1 MPNRDMTGTGGPN
14 PTGSTT
20 GSSTTGSSQTGN
32 FAAGSSTTG
41 NSTSSGR
48 SGVEEMKK
56 TVNRAA
62 DDAMA
67 TGRETLGNAQ
77 GRIRS
82 LLEQQTG
89 RAADQLGGVANAL
102 HKAAEQLNEEN
113 GGVVA
118 DYAEQAASRVERVAD
133 MLRDANVDD
142 IVGEVEGFA
151 RRQPEVFIGAAFAVG
166 FLAARFIK
174 SSGERRMHRASI
186 SRQGNAHPS
195 QSVRTARGS
204 AYDTGRD
211 MNRDMGRGS
220 SPGRGMA
227 GGIAESVSRSTPSRS
242 ADTPTTGS
250 SAVNTGSLAGRMESE
265 RASERLGEPKPAAGR
280 IGMPL
285 STAPASVTGRGT
297 GSSPDTALGTST
309 ISTPGG
315 TSGGMSGTTGSA
327 GSAMNSGTAGVG
339 GTGNSTGTS
348 GTQGG
353 AAGSTSST
361 SKPQG
366 QRP

>member
-20 GSSTTGSSQTGN
+20 GSSTTGSST
-32 FAAGSSTTG
+32 AGSSTTG
-41 NSTSSGR
+41 GGVSGGR
-48 SGVEEMKK
+48 SGVDEMKK

-62 DDAMA
+62 DDVIS

-174 SSGERRMHRASI
+174 SSGERRMHRAST

-195 QSVRTARGS
+195 QTVRTARGS
-204 AYDTGRD
+204 AYDSGRDLNRDTGR
-211 MNRDMGRGS
+211 
-220 SPGRGMA
+220 SPSRGMA
-227 GGIAESVSRSTPSRS
+227 GGIGESVSRSTPSHS

-250 SAVNTGSLAGRMESE
+250 SAVNTGNLAGRMDSE
-265 RASERLGEPKPAAGR
+265 RGAERLGEPKPAAGR

-285 STAPASVTGRGT
+285 STAPASVTGHGT
-297 GSSPDTALGTST
+297 APSADTALGTST
-309 ISTPGG
+309 V
-315 TSGGMSGTTGSA
+315 GSA
-327 GSAMNSGTAGVG
+327 GSTANAGT
-339 GTGNSTGTS
+339 TGI
-348 GTQGG
+348 GG
-353 AAGSTSST
+353 AAGTTST

>member
-20 GSSTTGSSQTGN
+20 GSST
-32 FAAGSSTTG
+32 AGSSTIGT
-41 NSTSSGR
+41 STSGGR
-48 SGVEEMKK
+48 SSVEDVKK
-56 TVNRAA
+56 SVSSAA
-62 DDAMA
+62 EDVMA

-102 HKAAEQLNEEN
+102 HKAAEQLNQEN

-118 DYAEQAASRVERVAD
+118 DYAEQAAGRVERVAD

-142 IVGEVEGFA
+142 IVGEVESFA

-174 SSGERRMHRASI
+174 SSSDRRMHRAST
-186 SRQGNAHPS
+186 SLRGNAHPS
-195 QSVRTARGS
+195 QTVRTARGAS
-204 AYDTGRD
+204 YDTGRD
-211 MNRDMGRGS
+211 TGRNTGRDSGPS
-220 SPGRGMA
+220 RGMA
-227 GGIAESVSRSTPSRS
+227 GGIGESVSRSTPSHS

-250 SAVNTGSLAGRMESE
+250 SSVNTGHLAGRMELE
-265 RASERLGEPKPAAGR
+265 RGSERLGEPKPAAGR

-285 STAPASVTGRGT
+285 STAPASVTGHST
-297 GSSPDTALGTST
+297 PPSADTALGTST
-309 ISTPGG
+309 VGTPAGV
-315 TSGGMSGTTGSA
+315 SGATGSA
-327 GSAMNSGTAGVG
+327 GSTANSGTTGVS
-339 GTGNSTGTS
+339 GTGVS

-353 AAGSTSST
+353 AAGTTSST

>member
-20 GSSTTGSSQTGN
+20 GSSNIGDS
-32 FAAGSSTTG
+32 
-41 NSTSSGR
+41 
-48 SGVEEMKK
+48 VDEMKK
-56 TVNRAA
+56 SVNRAA
-62 DDAMA
+62 EDVMS

-102 HKAAEQLNEEN
+102 HKAAEQLNQEN
-113 GGVVA
+113 GGVAA
-118 DYAEQAASRVERVAD
+118 DYAEQAAGRVERVAD

-174 SSGERRMHRASI
+174 SSSDRRMHRAST
-186 SRQGNAHPS
+186 SRQSTAHPS
-195 QSVRTARGS
+195 QSVRTARGAS
-204 AYDTGRD
+204 YDTPRD
-211 MNRDMGRGS
+211 VGRDMGRTS
-220 SPGRGMA
+220 MPSRGMA
-227 GGIAESVSRSTPSRS
+227 GGIGESVSRSTPPQS

-250 SAVNTGSLAGRMESE
+250 SSVNTAHLAGRMESE
-265 RASERLGEPKPAAGR
+265 RGAERLGEPKPAAGR

-285 STAPASVTGRGT
+285 STAPASVTGRNAA
-297 GSSPDTALGTST
+297 PAADTALGTGAVGSAGST
-309 ISTPGG
+309 AN
-315 TSGGMSGTTGSA
+315 SGTTGI
-327 GSAMNSGTAGVG
+327 
-339 GTGNSTGTS
+339 S
-348 GTQGG
+348 GTQGA
-353 AAGSTSST
+353 AAGTGPST

>member
-41 NSTSSGR
+41 NSTSGGR
-48 SGVEEMKK
+48 SSVDEMKK

-118 DYAEQAASRVERVAD
+118 DYAEQAAGRVERVAD

-174 SSGERRMHRASI
+174 SSGERRMHRAST
-186 SRQGNAHPS
+186 SLRGNTHPS

-204 AYDTGRD
+204 ASDTGRD
-211 MNRDMGRGS
+211 TGRS
-220 SPGRGMA
+220 SGPSRGMA
-227 GGIAESVSRSTPSRS
+227 GGIAESVSRGTPSRA

-250 SAVNTGSLAGRMESE
+250 SSVNTGNLAGRMESE

-297 GSSPDTALGTST
+297 GPSPDTALGTST
-309 ISTPGG
+309 VGTPGG
-315 TSGGMSGTTGSA
+315 TASGTAGAT
-327 GSAMNSGTAGVG
+327 GSAMNSGTTGVG
-339 GTGNSTGTS
+339 GTGNTTGTS

-353 AAGSTSST
+353 AAGTTSST

>member
-1 MPNRDMTGTGGPN
+1 MPNRDMTGTGGPT

-20 GSSTTGSSQTGN
+20 GSSTAGSSSTGN
-32 FAAGSSTTG
+32 FAAGSSNIG
-41 NSTSSGR
+41 NS
-48 SGVEEMKK
+48 VDEMKK

-62 DDAMA
+62 DDVMS

-102 HKAAEQLNEEN
+102 HKAAEQLNQEN

-118 DYAEQAASRVERVAD
+118 DYAEQAAGRVERVAD

-142 IVGEVEGFA
+142 IVGEVESFA

-174 SSGERRMHRASI
+174 SSSDRRMHRAST

-195 QSVRTARGS
+195 QTVRTARGAS
-204 AYDTGRD
+204 YDTGRD
-211 MNRDMGRGS
+211 LGRDLGRDVNRDMGRGS
-220 SPGRGMA
+220 TPSRGMA
-227 GGIAESVSRSTPSRS
+227 GGIGESVSRSTPSHS

-250 SAVNTGSLAGRMESE
+250 SNVNTGHLAGRMESE
-265 RASERLGEPKPAAGR
+265 RGSERLGEPKPAAGR

-285 STAPASVTGRGT
+285 STAPASVTGRG
-297 GSSPDTALGTST
+297 SSPSADTALGTST
-309 ISTPGG
+309 VGTPAGV
-315 TSGGMSGTTGSA
+315 SGATGSA
-327 GSAMNSGTAGVG
+327 GSTANSGTTGIGGIQGAG
-339 GTGNSTGTS
+339 T
-348 GTQGG
+348 
-353 AAGSTSST
+353 TSST

>member
-1 MPNRDMTGTGGPN
+1 MPNRDMTGTGGPT

-20 GSSTTGSSQTGN
+20 GSSTAGSSPTGN
-32 FAAGSSTTG
+32 LAAGSSSIG
-41 NSTSSGR
+41 GS
-48 SGVEEMKK
+48 VDEMKK
-56 TVNRAA
+56 SVNRAA
-62 DDAMA
+62 EDVVA

-133 MLRDANVDD
+133 MLRDASVDD

-166 FLAARFIK
+166 FLAARFLK
-174 SSGERRMHRASI
+174 SSSDRRMHRAST
-186 SRQGNAHPS
+186 SLRGTAHPS
-195 QSVRTARGS
+195 QTVRTARGS
-204 AYDTGRD
+204 SYDAGRDTGRD
-211 MNRDMGRGS
+211 TGRS
-220 SPGRGMA
+220 SASNRGMA
-227 GGIAESVSRSTPSRS
+227 GGIGESVSRSTPSHS

-250 SAVNTGSLAGRMESE
+250 SGVNTGHLAGRMDSE
-265 RASERLGEPKPAAGR
+265 RGSERLGEPKPAAGR

-285 STAPASVTGRGT
+285 STAPASVTGHGA
-297 GSSPDTALGTST
+297 SPSADTALGTST
-309 ISTPGG
+309 IGTPA
-315 TSGGMSGTTGSA
+315 SVS
-327 GSAMNSGTAGVG
+327 
-339 GTGNSTGTS
+339 
-348 GTQGG
+348 G
-353 AAGSTSST
+353 AAGSTVNSGATGIGSVQGGSQGGPAGATSST

>member
-1 MPNRDMTGTGGPN
+1 MPNRDMTGTGGPT

-20 GSSTTGSSQTGN
+20 GSST
-32 FAAGSSTTG
+32 AGSSPTG
-41 NSTSSGR
+41 NLAGGSSNTGG
-48 SGVEEMKK
+48 SVDEMKK
-56 TVNRAA
+56 SVNRAA
-62 DDAMA
+62 DEVMS

-133 MLRDANVDD
+133 MLRDATVDD

-166 FLAARFIK
+166 FLAARFLK
-174 SSGERRMHRASI
+174 SSSDRRMHRATTSL
-186 SRQGNAHPS
+186 RGNAHPS
-195 QSVRTARGS
+195 QTVRTARGAS
-204 AYDTGRD
+204 YDTGRD
-211 MNRDMGRGS
+211 RNRDTGRGS
-220 SPGRGMA
+220 APSRGMA
-227 GGIAESVSRSTPSRS
+227 GGIGESVSRSTPPQS

-250 SAVNTGSLAGRMESE
+250 SGVNTGHLAGRMDSE
-265 RASERLGEPKPAAGR
+265 RGSERLGEPKPAAGR

-285 STAPASVTGRGT
+285 STAPASVTGHGA
-297 GSSPDTALGTST
+297 SPSADTALGTST
-309 ISTPGG
+309 IGTPGG
-315 TSGGMSGTTGSA
+315 VSGGVSGATGSAVNSGTTGIGGVQGGIQGGPA
-327 GSAMNSGTAGVG
+327 GSA
-339 GTGNSTGTS
+339 
-348 GTQGG
+348 
-353 AAGSTSST
+353 SST

>member
-1 MPNRDMTGTGGPN
+1 
-14 PTGSTT
+14 
-20 GSSTTGSSQTGN
+20 
-32 FAAGSSTTG
+32 
-41 NSTSSGR
+41 
-48 SGVEEMKK
+48 MKK
-56 TVNRAA
+56 SVNRAA
-62 DDAMA
+62 EDVVA

-133 MLRDANVDD
+133 MLRDASVDD

-166 FLAARFIK
+166 FLAARFLK
-174 SSGERRMHRASI
+174 SSSDRRMHRAST
-186 SRQGNAHPS
+186 SLRGTAHPS
-195 QSVRTARGS
+195 QTVRTARGS
-204 AYDTGRD
+204 SYDTGRD
-211 MNRDMGRGS
+211 TGRGS
-220 SPGRGMA
+220 APNRGMA
-227 GGIAESVSRSTPSRS
+227 GGIGESVSRSTPSHS

-250 SAVNTGSLAGRMESE
+250 SGVNTGHLAGRMNSE
-265 RASERLGEPKPAAGR
+265 RGSERLGEPKPAAGR

-285 STAPASVTGRGT
+285 STAPASVTGHGA
-297 GSSPDTALGTST
+297 SPSADTALGTST
-309 ISTPGG
+309 IGTPAGV
-315 TSGGMSGTTGSA
+315 SGAA
-327 GSAMNSGTAGVG
+327 GSTVNSGTAGIGSV
-339 GTGNSTGTS
+339 
-348 GTQGG
+348 QGG
-353 AAGSTSST
+353 SQGGPAGATSPT

>member
-1 MPNRDMTGTGGPN
+1 MPNRDMTGTGGTT
-14 PTGSTT
+14 PTGSNT
-20 GSSTTGSSQTGN
+20 GQST
-32 FAAGSSTTG
+32 AGSSTLG
-41 NSTSSGR
+41 NSTSGGR
-48 SGVEEMKK
+48 SGVEDIKK

-133 MLRDANVDD
+133 MLRDATVDD

-174 SSGERRMHRASI
+174 SSGERRMHRAST
-186 SRQGNAHPS
+186 SLRSNAHPS
-195 QSVRTARGS
+195 QSVRSTRGT

-211 MNRDMGRGS
+211 MNRGTGRS
-220 SPGRGMA
+220 SAPSRSMA
-227 GGIAESVSRSTPSRS
+227 GGIGESVSRSMPSHT

-250 SAVNTGSLAGRMESE
+250 ASVNTGHLAGRMESE
-265 RASERLGEPKPAAGR
+265 RASERLGEPKPASGR

-309 ISTPGG
+309 VG
-315 TSGGMSGTTGSA
+315 TTGGTTGSA
-327 GSAMNSGTAGVG
+327 GSTMNSGTT
-339 GTGNSTGTS
+339 GTGNTTGTS

-353 AAGSTSST
+353 AAGTTSTT
-361 SKPQG
+361 KPQG

>member
-1 MPNRDMTGTGGPN
+1 MPNRDTTGTGGPT

-20 GSSTTGSSQTGN
+20 GSSTAGSSPTGN
-32 FAAGSSTTG
+32 FAAGSSNIG
-41 NSTSSGR
+41 GS
-48 SGVEEMKK
+48 VDEMKK

-62 DDAMA
+62 DDVMS

-133 MLRDANVDD
+133 MLRDASVDD

-166 FLAARFIK
+166 FLAARFLK
-174 SSGERRMHRASI
+174 SSSDRRMHRAST
-186 SRQGNAHPS
+186 SLRGNAHPS
-195 QSVRTARGS
+195 QTVRTARGAS
-204 AYDTGRD
+204 YDTGRD
-211 MNRDMGRGS
+211 RDRDISRGS
-220 SPGRGMA
+220 TPSRGMA
-227 GGIAESVSRSTPSRS
+227 GGIGESVSRGTPSHS

-250 SAVNTGSLAGRMESE
+250 SSVNTGHLAGRMDSE
-265 RASERLGEPKPAAGR
+265 RGSERLGEPKPAAGR

-285 STAPASVTGRGT
+285 STAPTSVTGHGA
-297 GSSPDTALGTST
+297 SPSAATALGTST
-309 ISTPGG
+309 VGTPASISGAAG
-315 TSGGMSGTTGSA
+315 SAVNSGTTGI
-327 GSAMNSGTAGVG
+327 GGV
-339 GTGNSTGTS
+339 
-348 GTQGG
+348 QGG
-353 AAGSTSST
+353 SHGGPAGTTSAT

>member
-1 MPNRDMTGTGGPN
+1 MPNRDMTGTGGPT

-20 GSSTTGSSQTGN
+20 GSSTAGSSPTGN
-32 FAAGSSTTG
+32 FAAGSSSIG
-41 NSTSSGR
+41 GS
-48 SGVEEMKK
+48 VDEMKK

-62 DDAMA
+62 DDVMS

-89 RAADQLGGVANAL
+89 RAADQLGGVAQAL

-133 MLRDANVDD
+133 MLRDASVDD

-166 FLAARFIK
+166 FLAARFLK
-174 SSGERRMHRASI
+174 SSNDRRMHRAST
-186 SRQGNAHPS
+186 SLRGNAHPS
-195 QSVRTARGS
+195 QTVRTARGAS
-204 AYDTGRD
+204 YDAGRDTGRD
-211 MNRDMGRGS
+211 RNRDMNRGATPS
-220 SPGRGMA
+220 RGMA
-227 GGIAESVSRSTPSRS
+227 GGIGESVSRSTPSHS

-250 SAVNTGSLAGRMESE
+250 SGVNTGHLAGRMESE
-265 RASERLGEPKPAAGR
+265 RGSERLGEPKQAAGR

-285 STAPASVTGRGT
+285 STAPASVTGHGA
-297 GSSPDTALGTST
+297 SPSADTALGTSN
-309 ISTPGG
+309 IGAPAGVSGAAGG
-315 TSGGMSGTTGSA
+315 GVNSGTTGI
-327 GSAMNSGTAGVG
+327 GSV
-339 GTGNSTGTS
+339 
-348 GTQGG
+348 QGG
-353 AAGSTSST
+353 SQGGPAGATSST

>member
-20 GSSTTGSSQTGN
+20 GSSTTGSST
-32 FAAGSSTTG
+32 AGSSTIG
-41 NSTSSGR
+41 NSTSGGR
-48 SGVEEMKK
+48 SGVEDIKK

-174 SSGERRMHRASI
+174 SSGERRMHRAST
-186 SRQGNAHPS
+186 SLRGNAHPS

-220 SPGRGMA
+220 SPSRGMA
-227 GGIAESVSRSTPSRS
+227 GGIAESVSRSTPSHS

-250 SAVNTGSLAGRMESE
+250 SAVNTGNLAGRMESE

-285 STAPASVTGRGT
+285 STAPVSVTGRGT
-297 GSSPDTALGTST
+297 GSTPETALGTST
-309 ISTPGG
+309 VG
-315 TSGGMSGTTGSA
+315 TSGGTTGSA
-327 GSAMNSGTAGVG
+327 GSAMNSGATGVG
-339 GTGNSTGTS
+339 GTGNTTGTS

-353 AAGSTSST
+353 AAGTTSST

>member
-20 GSSTTGSSQTGN
+20 GSST
-32 FAAGSSTTG
+32 AGSSTAGSSTIG
-41 NSTSSGR
+41 NSTSGGR
-48 SGVEEMKK
+48 SGVEDIKK

-67 TGRETLGNAQ
+67 PGRETLGNAQ

-174 SSGERRMHRASI
+174 SSGERRMHRAST
-186 SRQGNAHPS
+186 SLRGNAHPS

-211 MNRDMGRGS
+211 MNRDMGRDS
-220 SPGRGMA
+220 SPSRGMA
-227 GGIAESVSRSTPSRS
+227 GGIAESVSRSTPSHS

-250 SAVNTGSLAGRMESE
+250 SAVNTGNLAGRMESE

-297 GSSPDTALGTST
+297 GSTPETALGTST
-309 ISTPGG
+309 VGTPG
-315 TSGGMSGTTGSA
+315 GTTGSA
-327 GSAMNSGTAGVG
+327 GSAMNSGATGVG
-339 GTGNSTGTS
+339 GTGNTTGTS

-353 AAGSTSST
+353 AAGTTSST
-361 SKPQG
+361 SKPPG
-366 QRP
+366 PRP

>member
-1 MPNRDMTGTGGPN
+1 MPNRDTTGTGGTT

-20 GSSTTGSSQTGN
+20 GQSTAGSSSTTANTPPGGRGS
-32 FAAGSSTTG
+32 
-41 NSTSSGR
+41 
-48 SGVEEMKK
+48 VDDIKK
-56 TVNRAA
+56 SVNHAA
-62 DDAMA
+62 DDAME
-67 TGRETLGNAQ
+67 TGHETLGQAQ

-102 HKAAEQLNEEN
+102 HKAAEQLNQEN

-118 DYAEQAASRVERVAD
+118 DYAVQAADRVERVAD
-133 MLRDANVDD
+133 MLRDATVDD

-174 SSGERRMHRASI
+174 SSGERQMHRAST
-186 SRQGNAHPS
+186 SLRGNTHPS
-195 QSVRTARGS
+195 QSVRSTRSS
-204 AYDTGRD
+204 AYDVGRDRSSD
-211 MNRDMGRGS
+211 MNRDSDRKPS
-220 SPGRGMA
+220 RGMA
-227 GGIAESVSRSTPSRS
+227 GGIAESVSRGTPSHS

-250 SAVNTGSLAGRMESE
+250 STVNTGNLAGRMESE
-265 RASERLGEPKPAAGR
+265 RGAERLGEPKPAAGR

-285 STAPASVTGRGT
+285 STAPASVTGRGA
-297 GSSPDTALGTST
+297 SPSADTALGTST
-309 ISTPGG
+309 VGTPAGV
-315 TSGGMSGTTGSA
+315 SGTTGSTANA
-327 GSAMNSGTAGVG
+327 GTTGTA
-339 GTGNSTGTS
+339 

-353 AAGSTSST
+353 AAGTTSST

>member
-1 MPNRDMTGTGGPN
+1 MPNRDMTGTGGSN
-14 PTGSTT
+14 PAGSTT
-20 GSSTTGSSQTGN
+20 GSST
-32 FAAGSSTTG
+32 AGSSTNG
-41 NSTSSGR
+41 NTMSGGR
-48 SGVEEMKK
+48 SGVEDIKK

-174 SSGERRMHRASI
+174 SSGERRMHRAST
-186 SRQGNAHPS
+186 SLRGNTHPS

-220 SPGRGMA
+220 SPSRGMA
-227 GGIAESVSRSTPSRS
+227 GGIGESVSRSTPSHS

-250 SAVNTGSLAGRMESE
+250 SAVNTGNLAGRMESE
-265 RASERLGEPKPAAGR
+265 RASERLGEPKPASGR

-297 GSSPDTALGTST
+297 GSTPDTALGTST
-309 ISTPGG
+309 VGTPG
-315 TSGGMSGTTGSA
+315 GTTGSA
-327 GSAMNSGTAGVG
+327 GSVMNSGTTGVG
-339 GTGNSTGTS
+339 GTTGTS

-353 AAGSTSST
+353 VAGTTSST

>member
-1 MPNRDMTGTGGPN
+1 MPNRDMTGTGGPT

-20 GSSTTGSSQTGN
+20 GSSTAGSSSTGN
-32 FAAGSSTTG
+32 FAAGSSNIG
-41 NSTSSGR
+41 GS
-48 SGVEEMKK
+48 VDEMKK

-62 DDAMA
+62 DDVMS

-133 MLRDANVDD
+133 MLRDASVDD

-166 FLAARFIK
+166 FLAARFLK
-174 SSGERRMHRASI
+174 SSSDRRMHRAST
-186 SRQGNAHPS
+186 SLRGTAHPS
-195 QSVRTARGS
+195 QTVRTARGS
-204 AYDTGRD
+204 SFDAGRDRDRDTGR
-211 MNRDMGRGS
+211 GS
-220 SPGRGMA
+220 TPSRGMA
-227 GGIAESVSRSTPSRS
+227 GGIGESVSRSTPSHS
-242 ADTPTTGS
+242 ADTPTTAASG
-250 SAVNTGSLAGRMESE
+250 VNTGHLAGRMDSE
-265 RASERLGEPKPAAGR
+265 RGSERLEEPKPAAGR

-285 STAPASVTGRGT
+285 STAPASVTGHGA
-297 GSSPDTALGTST
+297 SPSADTALGTST
-309 ISTPGG
+309 IGTPAGVSGAAGG
-315 TSGGMSGTTGSA
+315 GV
-327 GSAMNSGTAGVG
+327 NSGTAG
-339 GTGNSTGTS
+339 TGNI
-348 GTQGG
+348 QGG
-353 AAGSTSST
+353 SVQGGSQGGPAGTASST

>member
-1 MPNRDMTGTGGPN
+1 MSG
-14 PTGSTT
+14 
-20 GSSTTGSSQTGN
+20 
-32 FAAGSSTTG
+32 
-41 NSTSSGR
+41 GR
-48 SGVEEMKK
+48 SSVDEMKK

-62 DDAMA
+62 DDAIA

-102 HKAAEQLNEEN
+102 HKAAEQLNQEN

-118 DYAEQAASRVERVAD
+118 DYAEQAAGRVERVAD

-174 SSGERRMHRASI
+174 SSGERRMHRAST
-186 SRQGNAHPS
+186 SLRGNVHPS

-211 MNRDMGRGS
+211 MNRDTGRGS
-220 SPGRGMA
+220 GPSRGMA
-227 GGIAESVSRSTPSRS
+227 GGIAESVSRSTPSQS

-250 SAVNTGSLAGRMESE
+250 SGVNTGNLAGRMESE
-265 RASERLGEPKPAAGR
+265 RASERLGEPKQAAGR

-285 STAPASVTGRGT
+285 STAPASVTGRST
-297 GSSPDTALGTST
+297 APSADTALGS
-309 ISTPGG
+309 SAVGTPGG
-315 TSGGMSGTTGSA
+315 AAGGTAGTTGSA
-327 GSAMNSGTAGVG
+327 GSAMNSGTTSVG
-339 GTGNSTGTS
+339 GTGNTTGTS

-353 AAGSTSST
+353 AAGTTSST

>member
-1 MPNRDMTGTGGPN
+1 MPNRDMTGTGGPT

-20 GSSTTGSSQTGN
+20 GSSTAGSSSTGN
-32 FAAGSSTTG
+32 FAAGSSNIG
-41 NSTSSGR
+41 GS
-48 SGVEEMKK
+48 VDEMKK

-62 DDAMA
+62 DDVMS

-133 MLRDANVDD
+133 MLRDASVDD

-166 FLAARFIK
+166 FLAARFLK
-174 SSGERRMHRASI
+174 SSSDRRMHRAST
-186 SRQGNAHPS
+186 SLRGNAHPS
-195 QSVRTARGS
+195 QTVRTARGS
-204 AYDTGRD
+204 SFDAGRDTGRD
-211 MNRDMGRGS
+211 RDTGRGS
-220 SPGRGMA
+220 ASSRGMA
-227 GGIAESVSRSTPSRS
+227 GGIGESVSRSTPSHS
-242 ADTPTTGS
+242 ADTPATGAS
-250 SAVNTGSLAGRMESE
+250 GVNTGHLAGRMDSE
-265 RASERLGEPKPAAGR
+265 RGSERLGEPKPTAGR

-285 STAPASVTGRGT
+285 STAPASVTGHGA
-297 GSSPDTALGTST
+297 SPSADTALGTST
-309 ISTPGG
+309 IGTPAGVSGAAGG
-315 TSGGMSGTTGSA
+315 GV
-327 GSAMNSGTAGVG
+327 NSGTAGI
-339 GTGNSTGTS
+339 GNI
-348 GTQGG
+348 QGG
-353 AAGSTSST
+353 SVQGGSQGGPAGTASST

>member
-20 GSSTTGSSQTGN
+20 GSSTTGSSTAGN
-32 FAAGSSTTG
+32 STTG
-41 NSTSSGR
+41 NSTSGGR
-48 SGVEEMKK
+48 SGVEDIKK

-118 DYAEQAASRVERVAD
+118 DYAEQAAGRVERVAD

-174 SSGERRMHRASI
+174 SSGERRMHRTST
-186 SRQGNAHPS
+186 SRQGNAHPA

-211 MNRDMGRGS
+211 MNRDTGRS
-220 SPGRGMA
+220 SGPSRGMA
-227 GGIAESVSRSTPSRS
+227 GGIAESVSRSTPSHS

-250 SAVNTGSLAGRMESE
+250 SAVNTGNLAGRMESE
-265 RASERLGEPKPAAGR
+265 RASERLGEPKPAAAR

-309 ISTPGG
+309 VGTPG
-315 TSGGMSGTTGSA
+315 GTTGSA
-327 GSAMNSGTAGVG
+327 GSAMNSGTTG
-339 GTGNSTGTS
+339 GTGNTTGTS

-353 AAGSTSST
+353 AAGTTSST

>member
-20 GSSTTGSSQTGN
+20 GSST
-32 FAAGSSTTG
+32 AGSSTIGT
-41 NSTSSGR
+41 STSGGR
-48 SGVEEMKK
+48 SSVEDVKK
-56 TVNRAA
+56 SVSGAA
-62 DDAMA
+62 EDVMA

-102 HKAAEQLNEEN
+102 HKAAEQLNQEN

-118 DYAEQAASRVERVAD
+118 DYAEQAAGRVERVAD

-142 IVGEVEGFA
+142 IVGEVESFA

-174 SSGERRMHRASI
+174 SSSDRRMHRAST
-186 SRQGNAHPS
+186 SLRGNAHPS
-195 QSVRTARGS
+195 QTVRTARGAS
-204 AYDTGRD
+204 YDTGRD
-211 MNRDMGRGS
+211 TGRNTGRDP
-220 SPGRGMA
+220 SPSRGMA
-227 GGIAESVSRSTPSRS
+227 GGIGESVSRSTPSHS

-250 SAVNTGSLAGRMESE
+250 SSVNTGHLAGRMESE
-265 RASERLGEPKPAAGR
+265 RGSERLGEPKPAAGR

-285 STAPASVTGRGT
+285 STAPASVTGRST
-297 GSSPDTALGTST
+297 SPSADTALGTST
-309 ISTPGG
+309 VGTPAGV
-315 TSGGMSGTTGSA
+315 SGATGSA
-327 GSAMNSGTAGVG
+327 GSTANSGTTGVS
-339 GTGNSTGTS
+339 GTGVS

-353 AAGSTSST
+353 AAGTTSST

>member
-1 MPNRDMTGTGGPN
+1 MPNRDMTGTGGSN
-14 PTGSTT
+14 PAGSTT
-20 GSSTTGSSQTGN
+20 GSST
-32 FAAGSSTTG
+32 AGSSTNG
-41 NSTSSGR
+41 NTMSGGR
-48 SGVEEMKK
+48 SGVEDIKQ

-62 DDAMA
+62 DEAMA

-174 SSGERRMHRASI
+174 SSGERRMHRAST
-186 SRQGNAHPS
+186 SLRGNSHPS

-204 AYDTGRD
+204 AYDAS
-211 MNRDMGRGS
+211 RGS
-220 SPGRGMA
+220 GPSRGMA
-227 GGIAESVSRSTPSRS
+227 GGIGEPVSRSIPSRS
-242 ADTPTTGS
+242 ADTPTTGTS
-250 SAVNTGSLAGRMESE
+250 SVNTGNLTGRMESE
-265 RASERLGEPKPAAGR
+265 RASERLGEPNPSAGR

-297 GSSPDTALGTST
+297 GPSPDTALGTST
-309 ISTPGG
+309 VGTPGG
-315 TSGGMSGTTGSA
+315 TSGTTGSA
-327 GSAMNSGTAGVG
+327 GSTMNSGTTGGVG
-339 GTGNSTGTS
+339 TP
-348 GTQGG
+348 GG
-353 AAGSTSST
+353 TSST

>member
-1 MPNRDMTGTGGPN
+1 MPNRDMTGTGGTT

-20 GSSTTGSSQTGN
+20 GQSTAGSSSTTANTPSGGRGS
-32 FAAGSSTTG
+32 
-41 NSTSSGR
+41 
-48 SGVEEMKK
+48 VDDIKK

-62 DDAMA
+62 DDAME
-67 TGRETLGNAQ
+67 TGRETLGQAQ

-82 LLEQQTG
+82 LLEQQPG
-89 RAADQLGGVANAL
+89 RAADLLGGVANAL
-102 HKAAEQLNEEN
+102 HKAAEQLNQEN

-118 DYAEQAASRVERVAD
+118 DYAVQAADRVERVAD
-133 MLRDANVDD
+133 MLRDATVDD

-174 SSGERRMHRASI
+174 SSGERRMHRAST
-186 SRQGNAHPS
+186 SLRGNAHPS
-195 QSVRTARGS
+195 QSVRSTRGTG
-204 AYDTGRD
+204 YDVGRDRGRD
-211 MNRDMGRGS
+211 MNRDSDRTPS
-220 SPGRGMA
+220 RGMA
-227 GGIAESVSRSTPSRS
+227 GGIAESVSRGTPSHS

-250 SAVNTGSLAGRMESE
+250 STVNTGSLAGRMESE
-265 RASERLGEPKPAAGR
+265 RGAERLGEPKPAAAGR

-285 STAPASVTGRGT
+285 STAPASVTGRAA
-297 GSSPDTALGTST
+297 SPSADTALGTST
-309 ISTPGG
+309 VSTPAGV
-315 TSGGMSGTTGSA
+315 TGTTGSPGSSVNA
-327 GSAMNSGTAGVG
+327 GTTGVG
-339 GTGNSTGTS
+339 GTANTTGTS

-353 AAGSTSST
+353 AAGTFPT

>member
-20 GSSTTGSSQTGN
+20 GSST
-32 FAAGSSTTG
+32 AGSSTAGSSTAGSSTIG
-41 NSTSSGR
+41 NSTSGGR
-48 SGVEEMKK
+48 SGVEDIKK

-174 SSGERRMHRASI
+174 SSGERRMHRAST
-186 SRQGNAHPS
+186 SLRGNAHPS

-220 SPGRGMA
+220 SPSRGMA
-227 GGIAESVSRSTPSRS
+227 GGIAESVSRSTPSHS

-297 GSSPDTALGTST
+297 GSTPETALGTST
-309 ISTPGG
+309 VGTPGG
-315 TSGGMSGTTGSA
+315 TPGSA
-327 GSAMNSGTAGVG
+327 GSAMNSGTTGVG
-339 GTGNSTGTS
+339 GT
-348 GTQGG
+348 QGG
-353 AAGSTSST
+353 TTGSTSST

>member
-1 MPNRDMTGTGGPN
+1 MPNRDMTGTGGPT

-20 GSSTTGSSQTGN
+20 GSSTAGSSPTGN
-32 FAAGSSTTG
+32 FAAGSSSIG
-41 NSTSSGR
+41 GS
-48 SGVEEMKK
+48 VDEMKK

-62 DDAMA
+62 DDVMS

-133 MLRDANVDD
+133 MLRDASVDD

-166 FLAARFIK
+166 FLAARFLK
-174 SSGERRMHRASI
+174 SSSDRRMHRAST
-186 SRQGNAHPS
+186 SLRGTAHPS
-195 QSVRTARGS
+195 QTVRTARGAS
-204 AYDTGRD
+204 YDAGRDMGRDRDRD
-211 MNRDMGRGS
+211 MNRGS
-220 SPGRGMA
+220 TPSRGMA
-227 GGIAESVSRSTPSRS
+227 GGIGESVSRSTPSHS

-250 SAVNTGSLAGRMESE
+250 SGVNTGHLAGRMDSE
-265 RASERLGEPKPAAGR
+265 RGSERLGEPKPAAGR

-285 STAPASVTGRGT
+285 STAPASVTGHGA
-297 GSSPDTALGTST
+297 SPSADTALGTST
-309 ISTPGG
+309 IGTPAGASGAAGSTVN
-315 TSGGMSGTTGSA
+315 SGTTGIGGIQG
-327 GSAMNSGTAGVG
+327 GS
-339 GTGNSTGTS
+339 
-348 GTQGG
+348 QGG
-353 AAGSTSST
+353 AAGTTSST

>member
-1 MPNRDMTGTGGPN
+1 MPNRDMTGTGGTT

-20 GSSTTGSSQTGN
+20 GHST
-32 FAAGSSTTG
+32 AGSSTTA
-41 NSTSSGR
+41 NTPSGGR
-48 SGVEEMKK
+48 GSVDDIKK

-62 DDAMA
+62 DDAVA
-67 TGRETLGNAQ
+67 TGRETLGQAQ

-102 HKAAEQLNEEN
+102 HKAAEQLNQEN

-118 DYAEQAASRVERVAD
+118 DYAVQAADRVERVAD
-133 MLRDANVDD
+133 MLREATVDD

-151 RRQPEVFIGAAFAVG
+151 RRQPEIFIGAAFAVG

-174 SSGERRMHRASI
+174 SSGERRMHRAST
-186 SRQGNAHPS
+186 SLRGNAHPS
-195 QSVRTARGS
+195 QSVRSTRGT

-211 MNRDMGRGS
+211 RSRDMNRDSDR
-220 SPGRGMA
+220 SPSRGMA
-227 GGIAESVSRSTPSRS
+227 GGIAESVSRSTPSHS
-242 ADTPTTGS
+242 ADTPTTGTS
-250 SAVNTGSLAGRMESE
+250 TVNTGALAGRMESE
-265 RASERLGEPKPAAGR
+265 RGAERLGEPKPAAGR

-285 STAPASVTGRGT
+285 STAPASVTGRT
-297 GSSPDTALGTST
+297 ASPTADTALGTST
-309 ISTPGG
+309 VSTPAGV
-315 TSGGMSGTTGSA
+315 SGTTGSA
-327 GSAMNSGTAGVG
+327 GSAVNAGTTGVSGVG
-339 GTGNSTGTS
+339 NTGTS

-353 AAGSTSST
+353 AAGTTST